1 MADVKIANLTAKTTW
16 ADTDIIIVE
25 DSSDTKKMTVAT
37 LKSLIGVNPTFTG
50 AMTHGT
56 KKVIP
61 VSMSIPTSDATNHLI
76 ATLTMATYNACVV
89 DINIG
94 GLQGGAGSYG
104 IHRRLTVSH
113 DGSLVVTVLQN
124 EFWGGP
130 GIDKRGDL
138 TTVNNDTN
146 KTVSFYFKSSN
157 NSGVDCK
164 GELVAVGA
172 YVSFI

>member
-1 MADVKIANLTAKTTW
+1 MADIKLANLTAKATW
-16 ADTDIIIVE
+16 TDTDIIIIE

-37 LKSLIGVNPTFTG
+37 LKSLIGTQPVFTG
-50 AMTHGT
+50 VMTHSA
-56 KKVIP
+56 KRIIP
-61 VSMSIPTSDATNHLI
+61 IALTIPTSDTTPHLI
-76 ATLTMATYNACVV
+76 GTLTMATYNACVI
-89 DINIG
+89 DINVG

-146 KTVSFYFKSSN
+146 KTVSFYLKSSN
-157 NSGVDCK
+157 SAGLDCK